1 MKESDI
7 IKKILCIIVI
17 LITLIIPLNTKAI
30 EQDVIQKEKKDTV
43 EIILTGTIV
52 LISILYIYK
61 KKQIKL

>member
-17 LITLIIPLNTKAI
+17 LITLIIPLNIKAI